1 MVKLTEELNEL
12 LKNRVSN
19 FTDTHFKSLVQ
30 CFSTFLLQRNLS
42 QMFALLMEPYATVK
56 QWYCYNRVELWLQIS
71 SQAISVCFGATPVE
85 KHCFGVLL

>member
-1 MVKLTEELNEL
+1 
-12 LKNRVSN
+12 
-19 FTDTHFKSLVQ
+19 
-30 CFSTFLLQRNLS
+30 
-42 QMFALLMEPYATVK
+42 MFALLMEPYATVK